1 MSFLQPIVFELEG
14 FYVPPGYGP
23 LFFVLALL
31 TFMVTL
37 LGNGV
42 VMWVIVTDKSLH
54 RPMFVMVCNL
64 VVCDLLGAT
73 AVLPRLVMQFLTG
86 RFSSYASATSTSSTV
101 RAVHWMNEGLE
112 NRTPEG
118 CNGALPLSLCRY
130 IAVCE
135 PLRYHSIMTSARLH
149 CCCALA
155 WFVTAL
161 LVLVLFSFHNNVPL
175 CGRTIKH
182 VYCSNRAILSLG
194 CISTPVSNIYG
205 LAMTWSL
212 STGAFLIIAFSYT
225 KILSACLKQGRSDR
239 SVRTKAFQTCA
250 THLMVYM
257 IYQIAGVV
265 LIMLYRF
272 PSVSRDIQK
281 FFGIVVLVFPP
292 LVNPFIYGIFT
303 KDLRG
308 SVRKRFTARI
318 HHKN

>member
-1 MSFLQPIVFELEG
+1 KRRKKNTDKEPIVFELEG

-86 RFSSYASATSTSSTV
+86 QKAIAYIPAITQAFCVHSYGVAMQTIL
-101 RAVHWMNEGLE
+101 AVM
-112 NRTPEG
+112 
-118 CNGALPLSLCRY
+118 AYDRY

-205 LAMTWSL
+205 C
-212 STGAFLIIAFSYT
+212 TGAFLIIAFSYT

>member
-1 MSFLQPIVFELEG
+1 MALFSQPIVFELEG

-31 TFMVTL
+31 TFMVIL

-73 AVLPRLVMQFLTG
+73 AVLPRLMMQLLTG
-86 RFSSYASATSTSSTV
+86 QKAIAYIPAIIQAFF
-101 RAVHWMNEGLE
+101 LE

-118 CNGALPLSLCRY
+118 CNGALPLSPCRY

-149 CCCALA
+149 SCCGLA
-155 WFVTAL
+155 WFIAAL
-161 LVLVLFSFHNNVPL
+161 LIFVLFSFHINVPL

-182 VYCSNRAILSLG
+182 VYCSNRAILRLG

-212 STGAFLIIAFSYT
+212 STGVFLVIAFSYT

-250 THLMVYM
+250 THLMVYV
-257 IYQIAGVV
+257 IYEIAAVV

-308 SVRKRFTARI
+308 SVRKHI
-318 HHKN
+318 